1 MKAFRSFISVLTV
14 AAVVLSLGITA
25 FAETQTATVEFST
38 VSSETLS
45 NNTLFTT
52 YDITGSVC
60 GDSAKSY
67 VFEFSPADGNIPLA
81 FTGTAGGVTFMEK
94 HMNYAADEGYE
105 VVGAINGSFFQG
117 STSTMTG
124 MLISNGR
131 IIIGDSGAMEAL
143 ACFDSKGVL
152 SHVNNPSIKYP
163 VFLNGVETGSL
174 VSINKKYTYIEEKSS
189 TSSKLGEFFYY
200 DRHVLNCYS
209 PIAKSDVSG
218 YEILCDKLDHTEIA
232 VGRTLKGKVVS
243 VTESTFGATIPEND
257 SQFVLFV
264 KTDSPYISAVSGLK
278 AGDSITIGAEAQ
290 GYVTELENAYSAIS
304 SAYWLVKDGVDQTN
318 KNSTIIHSVTLER
331 AWTAFGVKAD
341 GSFVYF
347 VNEEYGLTLK
357 DVAAAMIEMGCT
369 NVIRL
374 DGGGSS
380 AVYTETNGIVYLAER
395 PEENGRMVCDTLLIV
410 KKTSL
415 SDDEL
420 KTELESSLQ
429 NAKEI
434 KTDDINLKN
443 AIEYAEKVLSDNT
456 PTQGELKKALSGLDL
471 KSVLSDVIAQGD
483 KAVEAHYSA
492 EDYATLKTAL
502 DSAKALASQDNAD
515 GEAIKNAITAVSDAL
530 ALSKYQI
537 ISVGA
542 SYEVTAEKN
551 YSYWA
556 DTKLLHDDGVRLSD
570 GFKSNGNVLS
580 NAYSGWRKD
589 QSDKVSVVI
598 DLGENAKSN
607 SYTVYTAANFWGVAA
622 CANISVSGSNDKEN
636 FIPIGESD
644 KIDNLGNGEL
654 IEGKDQ
660 STLHSLTVKSDYL
673 YDYRYIKLDLTIN
686 GGFLWADEIE
696 IALDENLPMK
706 EPVQQE
712 TSSQEPV
719 SSEETVSQE
728 TEASAEASQSE
739 NTQISDNS
747 QGSQDDGNVTTIIV
761 IAVVAVA
768 VIAVAVVLILKSKK
782 K

>member
-14 AAVVLSLGITA
+14 VSVVLSLGITV

-60 GDSAKSY
+60 EDSARSY

-117 STSTMTG
+117 ATSTMTG

-143 ACFDSKGVL
+143 ACFDAKGVM
-152 SHVNNPSIKYP
+152 SHVSNPSIKYP
-163 VFLNGVETGSL
+163 VSLNGEETGSL
-174 VSINKKYTYIEEKSS
+174 VSVNKKYTYIEGKSS

-209 PIAKSDVSG
+209 PIAKSDISG
-218 YEILCDKLDHTEIA
+218 YEILCDKLDNTEIA

-243 VTESTFGATIPEND
+243 VSESTFGATIPEND
-257 SQFVLFV
+257 SQFILFV
-264 KTDSPYISAVSGLK
+264 KTDSPYATAVSGLK
-278 AGDSITIGAEAQ
+278 EGDSVEIGAEAQ

-341 GSFVYF
+341 GTFVYF

-357 DVAAAMIEMGCT
+357 DVAAAMIQMGCT
-369 NVIRL
+369 DVIRL

-410 KKTSL
+410 KKSSL

-443 AIEYAEKVLSDNT
+443 AIVYAEKVLSDDT

-471 KSVLSDVIAQGD
+471 KAVLSDVITQGE
-483 KAVEAHYSA
+483 KADEAHYAA
-492 EDYATLKTAL
+492 EDYSTLTTAL
-502 DSAKALASQDNAD
+502 DNGKALVSADDAD
-515 GEAIKNAITAVSDAL
+515 GETIKNAITAISDAL

-570 GFKSNGNVLS
+570 GLKSNSGVLT
-580 NAYSGWRKD
+580 NAYSAWKKD
-589 QSDKVSVVI
+589 QSDKVTVVF
-598 DLGENAKSN
+598 DLGEGAKSN
-607 SYTVYTAANFWGVAA
+607 SYTVYTSAGFWGVAS
-622 CANISVSGSNDKEN
+622 CAGISVEGSNDKES
-636 FIPIGESD
+636 FFPIGETQEVA
-644 KIDNLGNGEL
+644 NLGNGDAVDS
-654 IEGKDQ
+654 DQ

-673 YDYRYIKLDLTIN
+673 NDYRYIKLTLTIN
-686 GGFLWADEIE
+686 GNFLWADEIE

-712 TSSQEPV
+712 VSSQEPE
-719 SSEETVSQE
+719 SSEEGTVFQE
-728 TEASAEASQSE
+728 AESSVEATVSE
-739 NTQISDNS
+739 NTQSADNS
-747 QGSQDDGNVTTIIV
+747 QADEDNGSNTIV
-761 IAVVAVA
+761 IIIVAVA
-768 VIAVAVVLILKSKK
+768 VVVIAVAVILILKSKK